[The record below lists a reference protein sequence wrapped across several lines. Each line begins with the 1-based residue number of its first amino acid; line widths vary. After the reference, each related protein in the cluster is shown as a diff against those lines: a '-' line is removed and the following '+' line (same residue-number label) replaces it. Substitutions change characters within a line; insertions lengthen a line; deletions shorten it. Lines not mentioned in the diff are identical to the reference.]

1 MTEAPRLPAAPRIL
15 SVAELV
21 DGSDDGAWTDAVVQ
35 GQRLSGV
42 AIDDARFVDCRFEG
56 CDLAGAR
63 FSRLVLRR
71 VEFRECR
78 LTGVDLGA
86 AQLHDVRFSAC
97 KFDEANLRGTQ
108 GERVT
113 FDDDTMLSGTEFALA
128 DLVDAVFSN
137 CRLDGVDFRRA
148 GLRGATFPDCDL
160 TDVLGVDGLKDAHLS
175 HLQALQLAPRLAAE
189 LGIHVLD
196 DD

>member
-1 MTEAPRLPAAPRIL
+1 MTETPRLPASPVLVSA
-15 SVAELV
+15 AELIE
-21 DGSDDGAWTDAVVQ
+21 GSEDGAWTDVVVR
-35 GQRLSGV
+35 GQRLPGV
-42 AIDDARFVDCRFEG
+42 TLDDARFVDCRFEG

-71 VEFRECR
+71 VEFVECR
-78 LTGVDLGA
+78 LTGIDLGA

-97 KFDEANLRGTQ
+97 KLDEANLRGTR

-128 DLVDAVFSN
+128 DLADSVFSAS
-137 CRLDGVDFRRA
+137 RLDGVDFRRA
-148 GLRGATFPDCDL
+148 VLRGATFPECDL
-160 TDVLGVDGLKDAHLS
+160 TDVLGVDGLKDAHLTR
-175 HLQALQLAPRLAAE
+175 LQTLQLAPRLAAE